1 MAPWSGLEVL
11 KLDTLLFCLRRKAK
25 SRVENSI
32 AVVGV
37 TKALLIGNS
46 HSIPINS
53 YSWKENIFS
62 TMAWKCLQASCLVI
76 QKQNTVKNKKFLG
89 FSGTFLVFCNFGND
103 KTIFEKIYA

>member
-37 TKALLIGNS
+37 TEALLIGNITLEYDY
-46 HSIPINS
+46 IP
-53 YSWKENIFS
+53 
-62 TMAWKCLQASCLVI
+62 
-76 QKQNTVKNKKFLG
+76 
-89 FSGTFLVFCNFGND
+89 
-103 KTIFEKIYA
+103 